1 MIRALITI
9 SFFFFVLAA
18 FSQVADPKVDSV
30 AIDTVKNRFVP
41 TGIRLG
47 TDVISII
54 KSQRQENFNGWEVNA
69 DVDFHRYLLSV
80 DYGTWARTFDGDS
93 ASYENDGKYW
103 RAGVDVNFLKNDAD
117 RNVFFIGMR
126 YGRATYNEAMSLI
139 VEDSVWGV
147 LDRSY
152 ENSDLTARWFELTAG
167 LKVKIWKF
175 LWLGYTARM
184 KFGLNHDKGNEM
196 LSHDVPGYGR
206 TDKDTY
212 WGFNYQVMVR
222 IPIRP
227 SVPIQPRVK
236 KKKPTS

>member
-1 MIRALITI
+1 MRVLITI
-9 SFFFFVLAA
+9 SCLLIAVTAL
-18 FSQVADPKVDSV
+18 SQVATPKTDSLMV
-30 AIDTVKNRFVP
+30 DTVKNRFVP

-54 KSQRQENFNGWEVNA
+54 KSQRQENFQGWEVNA
-69 DVDFHRYLLSV
+69 DVDFHRYLLAI
-80 DYGTWARTFDGDS
+80 DYGTWARTFAGDS
-93 ASYENDGKYW
+93 ANYENDGKYW
-103 RAGVDVNFLKNDAD
+103 RAGIDVNFLKNDAD
-117 RNVFFIGMR
+117 RNVFFLGMR
-126 YGRATYNEAMSLI
+126 YGRATYSESMSLI
-139 VEDSVWGV
+139 AEDSVWGL
-147 LDRSY
+147 LDRSF
-152 ENSDLTARWFELTAG
+152 ENRDLTASWYELTAG

-184 KFGLNHDKGNEM
+184 KFGLDHDKGNEM

-227 SVPIQPRVK
+227 SVPIQPKVK
-236 KKKPTS
+236 KKKTTS